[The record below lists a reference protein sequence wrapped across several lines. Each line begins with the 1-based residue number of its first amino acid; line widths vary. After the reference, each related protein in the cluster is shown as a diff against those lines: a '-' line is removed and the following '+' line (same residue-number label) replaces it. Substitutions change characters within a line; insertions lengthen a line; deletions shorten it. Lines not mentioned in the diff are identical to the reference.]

1 MFKTV
6 ATLMRITAFAGVIA
20 LCGAAFSQ
28 DTTAT
33 IAIPAE
39 PDTLTPEQESASAAD
54 DRATQ
59 TVVLL
64 GERISVEQPTSAKG
78 PFRDLVAMT
87 TSTLG
92 GRVIDLTT
100 HGLTIAETAKT
111 VKDALKEKPA
121 IAVVFTG
128 YSDEQ
133 AKTEDD
139 AQRKTLAAVSVAL
152 KKAGARVFL
161 VPGATTVGALTSAN
175 LRLVAS
181 DYDVTFIPIGTE
193 VGGQPFQDAFNT
205 IKIELAQAA
214 QDKTKPASTM
224 VGTINHGVIA
234 SPAKTSTTAEMREQY
249 QTAEER
255 MQAELARVAG
265 QSSEAPTLTAMTTE
279 SLLQTTQPGAQ
290 GTTTTYPE
298 GGRMTKRG
306 KDAQENI
313 NMRPLPAVKA
323 FRPQIPVP
331 RNQVDEK
338 EPALSR

>member
-1 MFKTV
+1 MFNTV
-6 ATLMRITAFAGVIA
+6 ATLVRATAFAMAIA
-20 LCGAAFSQ
+20 GSGSAICQ
-28 DTTAT
+28 DTTST
-33 IAIPAE
+33 STVVVE
-39 PDTLTPEQESASAAD
+39 SDTLTPEQEAAAVED
-54 DRATQ
+54 NVVTQ

-64 GERISVEQPTSAKG
+64 GERISAEQPTSAKG
-78 PFRDLVAMT
+78 PFPDLVAMT
-87 TSTLG
+87 TRTLG

-111 VKDALKEKPA
+111 VKGALKEKPA

-139 AQRKTLAAVSVAL
+139 IQRKTLAAAAVAL
-152 KKAGARVFL
+152 KKSGARVFL
-161 VPGATTVGALTSAN
+161 VPGSTAVGALAGAN
-175 LRLVAS
+175 LRLVAT
-181 DYDVTFIPIGTE
+181 DYDVTFIPMGTE
-193 VGGQPFQDAFNT
+193 VGGQPFQDAFNA
-205 IKIELAQAA
+205 IKIELTKAA
-214 QDKTKPASTM
+214 ESETKPASTM

-249 QTAEER
+249 LTAEER
-255 MQAELARVAG
+255 MQAELQRVAG

-279 SLLQTTQPGAQ
+279 SLLQTTQPDDSGS
-290 GTTTTYPE
+290 TTTYPE
-298 GGRMTKRG
+298 GGTMTKRG